1 MSIRVKNWSQFQHF
15 KDRKPIWIKLYRE
28 LLDDIQWHELD
39 AKSSKV
45 LVMLWLLASEDD
57 GNLPDIKTISFRLRM
72 PESEVNAC
80 ISRLSHYLEQDAS
93 TVISSVYQPDIL
105 EKRREE
111 TEKKPVSLEIPDWID
126 VNDWKDF
133 VEMRKKIGKPM
144 TDRASKLII
153 SKLEKMKVKGISPS
167 VSLQNSILNAW
178 QDVYEPKVHTQ
189 QNSMGRRV
197 L

>member
-93 TVISSVYQPDIL
+93 TVISSVYQPDTL

>member
-72 PESEVNAC
+72 PESEVNTC

-93 TVISSVYQPDIL
+93 TVISSVYQPDTL

-111 TEKKPVSLEIPDWID
+111 TEKKSVSLEIPDWID
-126 VNDWKDF
+126 VSDWKDF

-189 QNSMGRRV
+189 QNLMGRRV